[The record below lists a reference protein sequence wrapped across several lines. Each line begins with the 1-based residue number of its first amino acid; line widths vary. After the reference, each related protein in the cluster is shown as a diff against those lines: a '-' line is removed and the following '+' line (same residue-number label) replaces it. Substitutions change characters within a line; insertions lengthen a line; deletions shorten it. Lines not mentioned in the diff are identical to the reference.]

1 MARGEP
7 CEVRDR
13 VVAREPMV
21 RSGSAYRSKTEFHWE
36 TPNYFNVDSRAVALS
51 AFFAPTAKLGS
62 GSFYLGTYHDSS
74 GENLRGENEYRLRV
88 PANVPVREFWAL
100 TVYDRETA
108 ALFRNCDRPTLGSLD
123 KGLLKNAD
131 GSVDLY
137 VGPKAPDG
145 KEANCAACES

>member
-1 MARGEP
+1 
-7 CEVRDR
+7 
-13 VVAREPMV
+13 MV

-36 TPNYFNVDSRAVALS
+36 TPNYFNVDSRAVTLS

-74 GENLRGENEYRLRV
+74 GKNLRGENAYRLRV
-88 PANVPVREFWAL
+88 PANGPVFEFWAL

-108 ALFRNCDRPTLGSLD
+108 ALFRNSDRPTLGSLD

-131 GSVDLY
+131 GSLDLY
-137 VGPKAPDG
+137 VGSKAPDG